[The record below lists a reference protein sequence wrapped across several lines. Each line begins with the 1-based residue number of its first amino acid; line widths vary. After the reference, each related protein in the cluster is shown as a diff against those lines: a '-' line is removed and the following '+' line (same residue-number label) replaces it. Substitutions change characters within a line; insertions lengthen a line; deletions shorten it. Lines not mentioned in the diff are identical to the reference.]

1 MDKNFF
7 MSVKYTAK
15 DDPETYAIIGAAME
29 VHKELGPGFLE
40 RVYQEAL
47 AIEFKSRNIP
57 FLMEHELPVFFKRQP
72 LNTTYRVDFFCY
84 ESIPVEIKAI
94 EALTG
99 KETAQEINYLK
110 ASHTKKGVLLNFGS
124 QSLQHKR
131 FIN

>member
-1 MDKNFF
+1 MN
-7 MSVKYTAK
+7 VKYTAK

-47 AIEFKSRNIP
+47 AIEFETRNIP
-57 FLMEHELPVFFKRQP
+57 FILEHELPVFFKGRQ
-72 LNTTYRVDFFCY
+72 LNTTYRVDFYCY
-84 ESIPVEIKAI
+84 ESIPVEIKALDAI
-94 EALTG
+94 TG
-99 KETAQEINYLK
+99 KEIAQEINYLK
-110 ASHTKKGVLLNFGS
+110 ANKKKKGLLINFGS

>member
-1 MDKNFF
+1 MN
-7 MSVKYTAK
+7 VKYTAK

-47 AIEFKSRNIP
+47 AIELQTRGIP
-57 FLMEHELPVFFKRQP
+57 FEAEYALPVFFKGQQ
-72 LNTTYRVDFFCY
+72 LTTTYRVDFYCY
-84 ESIPVEIKAI
+84 ESIPVEIKSLD
-94 EALTG
+94 ALTG
-99 KETAQEINYLK
+99 KEIAQEINYLK
-110 ASHTKKGVLLNFGS
+110 ANKQKKGLLINFGS